1 MDRIKS
7 AYERAMEK
15 IEQLEK
21 PNDRQRLEWK
31 LLPEGQKLAGEF
43 IKGESAPFSKIAG
56 APPEHRPYLVRGM
69 ANVLI
74 SNLQLPRTQ
83 ATYLA
88 NTKMIEGLERL
99 LKEKPKAKELLSR
112 AKYVSDQYWQF
123 AVPQREQTRQQLK
136 MQMEQQVME
145 ALSRQ
150 RGTQQGQVQIQV
162 ETLPEFQQQWM
173 RIASQIDRQYEQH
186 LEENKKHLVEMV

>member
-15 IEQLEK
+15 IDQLEK
-21 PNDRQRLEWK
+21 PNDKQRLEWK

-43 IKGESAPFSKIAG
+43 IKGEGSPFSKIAN
-56 APPEHRPYLVRGM
+56 AMPDHRPYLIKGM
-69 ANVLI
+69 AGVLI

-83 ATYLA
+83 PIHLA

-99 LKEKPKAKELLSR
+99 LKDKPKAKELLSR
-112 AKYVSDQYWQF
+112 VKYVSDQYWQF

-145 ALSRQ
+145 VLSRQ
-150 RGTQQGQVQIQV
+150 RGPQGQVQVQV
-162 ETLPEFQQQWM
+162 EALPEFQQQWM
-173 RIASQIDRQYEQH
+173 RISNQIDRQYEQH
-186 LEENKKHLVEMV
+186 LEENKKQLVEMV